1 MISNILPKKIEDL
14 FKKKRPTLLAVG
26 PMSKNCV
33 DASVEIANEKNIP
46 IILIASRRQVDCK
59 ELGGGYVNNWDTKEF
74 SAYVQK
80 LDKKKNV
87 FLARDHGGP
96 WQNNLEIKKKLTEK
110 QAMKS
115 AKLSFK
121 NDIDSGF
128 HFIHID
134 TSLSLSGIEKN
145 QKKSFKRLFE
155 LYKYCSKYAKS
166 KNKKIYFEIGTEEQ
180 SGTTNTPEELR
191 QTLKKVIKFC
201 ESEVLPKPSFVVIQS
216 GTKVMETKNVGSFD
230 SPIRVENE
238 IPAEIQLPKM
248 IELCETFNVMMKAHN
263 TDYLSETA
271 LSWHPK
277 IGIHAA
283 NVAPEFGVRETL
295 SLIKVMDE
303 LKLTQLKKKFNDIS
317 FKSKKWKKWVIDK
330 KMLSKEDMSIICGH
344 YNFSKKEFLI
354 IKKNL
359 DEIFFK
365 KKKQRLDDYLKLEI
379 KKDILK
385 YLKNFN
391 IL

>member
-1 MISNILPKKIEDL
+1 
-14 FKKKRPTLLAVG
+14 
-26 PMSKNCV
+26 
-33 DASVEIANEKNIP
+33 
-46 IILIASRRQVDCK
+46 
-59 ELGGGYVNNWDTKEF
+59 
-74 SAYVQK
+74 
-80 LDKKKNV
+80 
-87 FLARDHGGP
+87 
-96 WQNNLEIKKKLTEK
+96 
-110 QAMKS
+110 
-115 AKLSFK
+115 
-121 NDIDSGF
+121 
-128 HFIHID
+128 
-134 TSLSLSGIEKN
+134 
-145 QKKSFKRLFE
+145 
-155 LYKYCSKYAKS
+155 
-166 KNKKIYFEIGTEEQ
+166 
-180 SGTTNTPEELR
+180 
-191 QTLKKVIKFC
+191 
-201 ESEVLPKPSFVVIQS
+201 
-216 GTKVMETKNVGSFD
+216 METKNVGSFD

>member
-155 LYKYCSKYAKS
+155 LYKYCSKYAK
-166 KNKKIYFEIGTEEQ
+166 
-180 SGTTNTPEELR
+180 
-191 QTLKKVIKFC
+191 
-201 ESEVLPKPSFVVIQS
+201 
-216 GTKVMETKNVGSFD
+216 
-230 SPIRVENE
+230 
-238 IPAEIQLPKM
+238 
-248 IELCETFNVMMKAHN
+248 
-263 TDYLSETA
+263 
-271 LSWHPK
+271 
-277 IGIHAA
+277 
-283 NVAPEFGVRETL
+283 
-295 SLIKVMDE
+295 
-303 LKLTQLKKKFNDIS
+303 
-317 FKSKKWKKWVIDK
+317 
-330 KMLSKEDMSIICGH
+330 
-344 YNFSKKEFLI
+344 
-354 IKKNL
+354 
-359 DEIFFK
+359 
-365 KKKQRLDDYLKLEI
+365 
-379 KKDILK
+379 
-385 YLKNFN
+385 
-391 IL
+391 

>member
-155 LYKYCSKYAKS
+155 LYKYCS
-166 KNKKIYFEIGTEEQ
+166 
-180 SGTTNTPEELR
+180 NTLNR
-191 QTLKKVIKFC
+191 KT
-201 ESEVLPKPSFVVIQS
+201 
-216 GTKVMETKNVGSFD
+216 
-230 SPIRVENE
+230 
-238 IPAEIQLPKM
+238 
-248 IELCETFNVMMKAHN
+248 
-263 TDYLSETA
+263 
-271 LSWHPK
+271 
-277 IGIHAA
+277 
-283 NVAPEFGVRETL
+283 
-295 SLIKVMDE
+295 
-303 LKLTQLKKKFNDIS
+303 KKFI
-317 FKSKKWKKWVIDK
+317 
-330 KMLSKEDMSIICGH
+330 
-344 YNFSKKEFLI
+344 
-354 IKKNL
+354 
-359 DEIFFK
+359 
-365 KKKQRLDDYLKLEI
+365 LKLEQKNNQEQQI
-379 KKDILK
+379 P
-385 YLKNFN
+385 LKN
-391 IL
+391 